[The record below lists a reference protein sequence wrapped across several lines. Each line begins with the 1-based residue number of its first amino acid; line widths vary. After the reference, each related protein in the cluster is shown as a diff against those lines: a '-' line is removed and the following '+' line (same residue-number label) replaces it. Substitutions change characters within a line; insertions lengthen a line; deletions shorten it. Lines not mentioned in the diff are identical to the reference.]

1 MIDRLREALKR
12 FNPCDSCLGRALGY
26 GLTGLEN
33 RERGRA
39 IKLYLGMRAH
49 LEGEEETL
57 ELLARSGLEEA
68 AAVLDDPPEPEPCG
82 VCRGVL
88 DRVDEFAEVVACELE
103 GVEFRGFVVGSR
115 WPEEVR
121 GAERELWRTLGVEG
135 EPIKREFNR
144 EVGKRVE
151 RLLDARAD
159 PKDPDVEV
167 VFDFRPSL
175 EDPKFEVHVRPVY
188 VRGRYL
194 KLKRGIPQTKW
205 PCPRCRGAGC
215 PNCDFTGKLYTE
227 SVEELIGMILKDAFL
242 AESHKF
248 HAAGREDIDV
258 RMLGNGRPF
267 VMELLYPKR
276 RNVDLE
282 ELEEE
287 INREVGDDVR
297 VVGLEYGGPE
307 DVGKV
312 KDLSERSRKRYRAW
326 VKFEERVPEDRLK
339 EALKELEGSVI
350 EQRTPR
356 RVLHRRADKVRRKRV
371 HEAKLVEYD
380 GDRAVVEFLCDPG
393 LYVKELI
400 SGDAGRTRPSLA
412 ELVEVGAE
420 CERLDVIEFLDE
432 GGDVG

>member
-1 MIDRLREALKR
+1 MIDRLRKALER
-12 FNPCDSCLGRALGY
+12 FNPCDSCLGRAFGY

-39 IKLYLGMRAH
+39 IKLYMGMRAH
-49 LEGEEETL
+49 LEGDEETL

-68 AAVLDDPPEPEPCG
+68 AAVLDESPEPEPCG

-103 GVEFRGFVVGSR
+103 DVEFQGFVVGSR
-115 WPEEVR
+115 WPGEVW
-121 GAERELWRTLGVEG
+121 GTERELWETLGVEG

-151 RLLDARAD
+151 RLLGVRAD
-159 PKDPDVEV
+159 PEDPDVEV

-175 EDPKFEVHVRPVY
+175 EDPKLEVRMRPVY

-205 PCPRCRGAGC
+205 PCPRCRGVGC

-227 SVEELIGMILKDAFL
+227 SVEELIGMVLKDAFL
-242 AESHKF
+242 AESHRF

-282 ELEEE
+282 RLEEE
-287 INREVGDDVR
+287 INREVNGVR
-297 VVGLEYGGPE
+297 VVGLEYGDPE
-307 DVGKV
+307 DVRRV

-326 VKFEERVPEDRLK
+326 VRFEERVPEDRLR

-350 EQRTPR
+350 KQRTPR
-356 RVLHRRADKVRRKRV
+356 RVLHRRADKVRKKRV
-371 HEAKLVEYD
+371 HGAKLVEHE
-380 GDRAVVEFLCDPG
+380 GNRAVVEFLCDPG

-412 ELVEVGAE
+412 ELVGVGAE

>member
-1 MIDRLREALKR
+1 MIDRLREVLRR
-12 FNPCDSCLGRALGY
+12 FNPCDSCLGRAFGY

-39 IKLYLGMRAH
+39 VKLYLGMRAH
-49 LEGEEETL
+49 LEGDEETL
-57 ELLARSGLEEA
+57 ELLARSGLREA

-88 DRVDEFAEVVACELE
+88 DRVNEFAEVVACELKD
-103 GVEFRGFVVGSR
+103 VEFQGFVVGSR

-121 GAERELWRTLGVEG
+121 EAERELWETLGVEG

-151 RLLDARAD
+151 LLLDVRAD
-159 PKDPDVEV
+159 PGDPDVEV
-167 VFDFRPSL
+167 VFDFRSSL
-175 EDPKFEVHVRPVY
+175 EDPKFEIHVRPVY
-188 VRGRYL
+188 VRGRYR
-194 KLKRGIPQTKW
+194 KLRRGIPQTKW
-205 PCPRCRGAGC
+205 PCPRCRGTGC

-227 SVEELIGMILKDAFL
+227 SVEELIGMVLKDAFL

-276 RNVDLE
+276 RNVDLKEVE
-282 ELEEE
+282 EDV
-287 INREVGDDVR
+287 NRAVGDDVQ
-297 VVGLEYGGPE
+297 VIGLEYGDPE
-307 DVGKV
+307 DVRRV

-326 VKFEERVPEDRLK
+326 VKFEEPVPEDRLR
-339 EALKELEGSVI
+339 EALEELEGSVI

-371 HEAKLVEYD
+371 HETELIEYD
-380 GDRAVVEFLCDPG
+380 RDRAVIEFLCDPG

-412 ELVEVGAE
+412 ELVGVEAE

-432 GGDVG
+432 GDRS